1 MTNVWTTL
9 AAMAVLIGWGVLIVM
24 AFSLVERYRK
34 RKLLKCPE
42 TGGVSLVDIEWDTPH
57 PATPEAT
64 GKPVPTIKDCLLWP
78 EKKGCSK
85 GCLDNRA
92 ETRADNN

>member
-1 MTNVWTTL
+1 MMNAWTTL
-9 AAMAVLIGWGVLIVM
+9 AAMAVAIGWSILIVL
-24 AFSLVERYRK
+24 AFVLLERYRK

-85 GCLDNRA
+85 GCLDNRD

>member
-9 AAMAVLIGWGVLIVM
+9 AAMGVMIGWGFLIVL
-24 AFSLVERYRK
+24 ALSLLERYRK

-42 TGGVSLVDIEWDTPH
+42 TGGVSLVDIEWDT
-57 PATPEAT
+57 AARSVPEVK
-64 GKPVPTIKDCLLWP
+64 GCLLWP

-85 GCLDNRA
+85 GCLDHRA

>member
-1 MTNVWTTL
+1 MTNMWTTL
-9 AAMAVLIGWGVLIVM
+9 AAMGVMIGWGFLIVL
-24 AFSLVERYRK
+24 ALSLLERYRK

-57 PATPEAT
+57 PATPQAT

-85 GCLDNRA
+85 GCLKQ
-92 ETRADNN
+92 